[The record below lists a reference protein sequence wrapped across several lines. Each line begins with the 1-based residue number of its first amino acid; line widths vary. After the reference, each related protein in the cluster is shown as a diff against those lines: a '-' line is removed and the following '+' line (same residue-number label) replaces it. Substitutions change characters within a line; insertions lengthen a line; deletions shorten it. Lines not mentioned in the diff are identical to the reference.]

1 MRIPYREVDAPG
13 DTRGRDLR
21 QQAWNEGHRSHERI
35 RGREIAERVVGAGL
49 NFVPGVGSA
58 LAVTFVTA
66 LNWKLSE
73 RRDERLG
80 ELAEAV
86 QELGER
92 LDGIDPR
99 SYPTTRCS

>member
-1 MRIPYREVDAPG
+1 
-13 DTRGRDLR
+13 
-21 QQAWNEGHRSHERI
+21 
-35 RGREIAERVVGAGL
+35 
-49 NFVPGVGSA
+49 

-73 RRDERLG
+73 RRDEWLG